1 MTAKQTV
8 LSASLL
14 ALLVAPAAPAFADPG
29 APPERPDEA
38 PFQEPVPAAPTLG
51 PPGKTGT
58 FSIGAG
64 YSSDEGFIAHAR
76 VAQDN
81 LFGTGTRLALDAQ
94 LSAKHQ
100 RFVVGFEDPT
110 MFGTE
115 TTFNANLYN
124 DIRVLPGFTRKAAG
138 GSMTLSHAL
147 GPHVRGFIGYRFEQI
162 QVEPGNDLVA
172 RSMQEPNSFRGGRL
186 SALRAG
192 IEYNDTN
199 DPFWPS
205 RGTRVGTSI
214 EIADRDLGSEIH
226 MMRTDAWLSHH
237 RALGPFTLHA
247 SGTLSTVTDG
257 APFSERLHF
266 NGNEDLRGYGPGAL
280 GPFDPQTGMS
290 LGGSLKYTA
299 RGELELPLLKRAGIS
314 AVAWADAG
322 GILDQGTRWSGAS
335 AGVGLVWK
343 SPIGL
348 VRLDYAVPLDGSKPG
363 FVLGLGGT
371 W

>member
-1 MTAKQTV
+1 MIAKQTV

-14 ALLVAPAAPAFADPG
+14 ALLVAPVARALADPG

-38 PFQEPVPAAPTLG
+38 PLDAPIPDG
-51 PPGKTGT
+51 PKIDPPGKTGT

-64 YSSDEGFIAHAR
+64 FSSDEGFIARAR

-81 LFGTGTRLALDAQ
+81 LFGTGTRLALDARI
-94 LSAKHQ
+94 SARHQ
-100 RFVVGFEDPT
+100 RFVVGLEDPT
-110 MFGTE
+110 LFGTN
-115 TTFNANLYN
+115 TTFNAKLYN
-124 DIRVLPGFTRKAAG
+124 DVRVLPGFTRKAAG
-138 GSMTLSHAL
+138 GSLTLSHAL
-147 GPHVRGFIGYRFEQI
+147 GPHTQGFVGMRVEQI
-162 QVEPGNDLVA
+162 AVEPGNDLVA
-172 RSMQEPNSFRGGRL
+172 RSMQEPQAFRGGRL
-186 SALRAG
+186 AAVRAG
-192 IEYNDTN
+192 IEYNTTN

-214 EIADRDLGSEIH
+214 EIADRDLGSEIQ
-226 MMRTDAWLSHH
+226 MMRTDAWLGHH
-237 RALGPFTLHA
+237 RPLGPFTLHA
-247 SGTLSTVTDG
+247 SGSVSTVSSG

-266 NGNEDLRGYGPGAL
+266 AGNQDIRGYAPGAL
-280 GPFDPQTGMS
+280 GPVDPQTGMS
-290 LGGSLKYTA
+290 LGGTLAYTA
-299 RGELELPLLKRAGIS
+299 RGELELPLFKRAGIS

-348 VRLDYAVPLDGSKPG
+348 VRLDYAVPLDGGKPG